1 MSPKPGSGPDP
12 IDVSVGARIRLARKT
27 LGLSQQALAESVGIT
42 FQQIQKY
49 ERGANRVSA
58 SMLAKIA
65 RTLGTPVAELFGVN
79 DTARGLT
86 DEAAELLGE
95 PGALELLRA
104 YAQLPRASRPSLVT
118 LLGSLGKADPDRPE
132 AGPCP

>member
-1 MSPKPGSGPDP
+1 MSPKPGSEPDP

-27 LGLSQQALAESVGIT
+27 QGLSQQALAESVGIT

-65 RTLGTPVAELFGVN
+65 RTLDTPVAELFGAN
-79 DTARGLT
+79 DGTRGLT
-86 DEAAELLGE
+86 DELADLLGE
-95 PGALELLRA
+95 PGALDLLRA
-104 YAQLPRASRPSLVT
+104 YARLPRPSRPALVA
-118 LLGSLGKADPDRPE
+118 LLAAFGKPEPDGAEGRS
-132 AGPCP
+132 CP